1 MALPTIGGGAQIGD
15 GTSEPVLFVQTAPAA
30 VPAGNATLTAAQL
43 LGGMIAGSP
52 GASAAAYTL
61 PTVTLLEASLTNA
74 VRTNQAFDFSISN
87 IDGNTS
93 GVITLTAGTGWT
105 LVGLATLA
113 AVAGTSG
120 QWRARKTGV
129 GTWTAYRL
137 S

>member
-1 MALPTIGGGAQIGD
+1 MALPTIGGGAQTGD
-15 GTSEPVLFVQTAPAA
+15 GNTETVLFVQGAPAA
-30 VPAGNATLTAAQL
+30 IPAGSATITATQL

-61 PTVTLLEASLTNA
+61 PTVTLLEAALTNA
-74 VRTNQAFDFSISN
+74 VRVGQAFDFSISN

-105 LVGLATLA
+105 LAGLATLA

>member
-1 MALPTIGGGAQIGD
+1 MALPTIGGGAQIRD
-15 GTSEPVLFVQTAPAA
+15 GNSEPVLFVQTAPSAI
-30 VPAGNATLTAAQL
+30 PAGNATLTAAQL